1 MITLCPTPN
10 MFSDQI
16 HNIVNDN
23 QAQNIGSSKQALG
36 GEWSRPFCS
45 RPHVESSKGPKTP
58 WSCDDWLGYSP
69 DDQVVFL
76 AYPPKTV
83 THFAIAAPTHLRPH
97 SHILVVF
104 TLCVCRKNSN
114 TVNVDVPSSVG
125 APPLN
130 TQLPLH
136 DYTSQIFTFHC
147 VWGKVEIWLIKMSIV
162 PKAGQILL
170 SDPFN

>member
-1 MITLCPTPN
+1 MKPWIALWIPT
-10 MFSDQI
+10 
-16 HNIVNDN
+16 
-23 QAQNIGSSKQALG
+23 KLKALG
-36 GEWSRPFCS
+36 GERSRPFCNRS
-45 RPHVESSKGPKTP
+45 WVRSLKRPKPMVMRWIRKGTSLKT
-58 WSCDDWLGYSP
+58 S
-69 DDQVVFL
+69 VFL

-147 VWGKVEIWLIKMSIV
+147 VWGMVEIWLIKMSIV

-170 SDPFN
+170 SNPFN